1 MNIKK
6 IKKSYLLLCMVV
18 VFIAIIGLVIFQ
30 RAIDHTSP
38 SYPKKLVQ
46 ADSLCE
52 NFPDS
57 ALVILS
63 GFNTI
68 KMKTLDKCY
77 LQYLQLKAN
86 CKRKISYVQ
95 DAERLSGLI
104 NECERNGIGET
115 NLGDLYYYSGCVYRN
130 LKDDPQAL
138 FYYLKALEIYEKHIN
153 EKMLGR
159 TNTQVGNILIN
170 QCIYADAEK
179 YLKKGWV
186 HSMKAGDSHWGCYAL
201 RDLAWCQAALKDY
214 SSSLRTY
221 RRALKVTEAVGDTAM
236 AAYINTQLASLLLNM
251 HKYDDAEASIM
262 KALAYNFAED
272 RSPNLCILVKLYNK
286 TGRRNKTMKYCE
298 ELMAKGTVYG
308 KQLASRQLAEYYIE
322 RGEIEKG
329 KKYCGLTAALTDSI
343 RKISAEE
350 SVAKMSAAYNCNILD
365 KQKQKLEETK
375 RRQTFLLIIFS
386 LLLTIGVIVSLF
398 IRRNVIYK
406 RNEQNLRNI
415 ALKAALEENK
425 KLILDNEEKYK
436 KEIKRVNDIVQEKD
450 EEIMALKRSCH
461 SDNDGDE
468 EDKDLC
474 SIDVDEKILNSMIY
488 RKFVAASKAPK
499 SKSLLTE
506 EDWQAMENI
515 VCEVYPKMRNV
526 IFGMKNMSTI
536 NIRITIL
543 TRVGMRP
550 TYIANLLIKEK
561 STVNS
566 ARKRLFE
573 KNFGACGS
581 PGDWDNFI
589 MSIR

>member
-6 IKKSYLLLCMVV
+6 IKKSYPLLGMVV
-18 VFIAIIGLVIFQ
+18 VFIAIIGLVIFL
-30 RAIDHTSP
+30 RPIDHTSP
-38 SYPKKLVQ
+38 SYPKKLVR

-63 GFNTI
+63 GFNVL
-68 KMKTLDKCY
+68 KLRTLDKCY

-95 DAERLSGLI
+95 DAERLSWLI

-138 FYYLKALEIYEKHIN
+138 FYYLKALGIYEKHIN

-221 RRALKVTEAVGDTAM
+221 KRGLKLTEATADTAM

-262 KALAYNFAED
+262 KALSYNFAED

-308 KQLASRQLAEYYIE
+308 KQLASMQLAEYYIG
-322 RGEIEKG
+322 RGDIEKG

-350 SVAKMSAAYNCNILD
+350 SVTKMSAAYNYNILD
-365 KQKQKLEETK
+365 RQNQKLEETK

-415 ALKAALEENK
+415 ALEAALEENK
-425 KLILDNEEKYK
+425 KLISDNEEKYK
-436 KEIKRVNDIVQEKD
+436 KEIKRINDIVQEKD
-450 EEIMALKRSCH
+450 EEIMALNSSCH
-461 SDNDGDE
+461 SDNDE
-468 EDKDLC
+468 EDKELC
-474 SIDVDEKILNSMIY
+474 CIGVDEKILSSMIY
-488 RKFVAASKAPK
+488 RKFVAASKDPK
-499 SKSLLTE
+499 SENLLTE
-506 EDWQAMENI
+506 EDWQAIENL

-526 IFGMKNMSTI
+526 ILGMKNMSTV

-543 TRVGMRP
+543 IRVGMRP

-573 KNFGACGS
+573 KNFGTCGS

>member
-1 MNIKK
+1 
-6 IKKSYLLLCMVV
+6 
-18 VFIAIIGLVIFQ
+18 
-30 RAIDHTSP
+30 
-38 SYPKKLVQ
+38 
-46 ADSLCE
+46 
-52 NFPDS
+52 
-57 ALVILS
+57 
-63 GFNTI
+63 
-68 KMKTLDKCY
+68 
-77 LQYLQLKAN
+77 
-86 CKRKISYVQ
+86 
-95 DAERLSGLI
+95 
-104 NECERNGIGET
+104 
-115 NLGDLYYYSGCVYRN
+115 
-130 LKDDPQAL
+130 
-138 FYYLKALEIYEKHIN
+138 
-153 EKMLGR
+153 MLGR

-170 QCIYADAEK
+170 QCIYVDAEK

-221 RRALKVTEAVGDTAM
+221 KRGLKLTEAVADTAM

-251 HKYDDAEASIM
+251 HKYDDAEVSIM

-308 KQLASRQLAEYYIE
+308 KQLASRQLAEYYIK
-322 RGEIEKG
+322 RGDIEKG

-350 SVAKMSAAYNCNILD
+350 SVTKMSAAYNYNILD

-415 ALKAALEENK
+415 ALEAALEENK
-425 KLILDNEEKYK
+425 KVIVDNEEKYK
-436 KEIKRVNDIVQEKD
+436 EEIKRINDIVQEKD

-468 EDKDLC
+468 EDKDLWC
-474 SIDVDEKILNSMIY
+474 IDVDEKILNSMIY
-488 RKFVAASKAPK
+488 RKFIAASKAPK
-499 SKSLLTE
+499 SKNLLTE

-573 KNFGACGS
+573 KNFGTCGS

>member
-18 VFIAIIGLVIFQ
+18 AFIAIIGLVIFL

-170 QCIYADAEK
+170 QCIYVDAEK

-221 RRALKVTEAVGDTAM
+221 KRGLKLTEAVADTAM

-251 HKYDDAEASIM
+251 HKYDDAEVSIM

-308 KQLASRQLAEYYIE
+308 KQLASRQLAEYYIK
-322 RGEIEKG
+322 RGDIEKG

-350 SVAKMSAAYNCNILD
+350 SVTKMSAAYNYNILD

-415 ALKAALEENK
+415 ALEAALEENK
-425 KLILDNEEKYK
+425 KVIVDNEEKYK
-436 KEIKRVNDIVQEKD
+436 EEIKRINDIVQEKD

-468 EDKDLC
+468 EDKDLWC
-474 SIDVDEKILNSMIY
+474 IDVDEKILNSKIY
-488 RKFVAASKAPK
+488 RKFIAASKAPK
-499 SKSLLTE
+499 SKNLLTE

-573 KNFGACGS
+573 KNFGTCGS

>member
-18 VFIAIIGLVIFQ
+18 VFIAIIGIVIFL

-221 RRALKVTEAVGDTAM
+221 KRGLKLTEAVADTAM

-308 KQLASRQLAEYYIE
+308 KQLASRQLAEYYIK
-322 RGEIEKG
+322 RGDIEKG

-350 SVAKMSAAYNCNILD
+350 SVTKMSAAYNCNILD

-415 ALKAALEENK
+415 ALEAALEDNK

-461 SDNDGDE
+461 SDNDG
-468 EDKDLC
+468 L
-474 SIDVDEKILNSMIY
+474 VLH
-488 RKFVAASKAPK
+488 
-499 SKSLLTE
+499 
-506 EDWQAMENI
+506 
-515 VCEVYPKMRNV
+515 
-526 IFGMKNMSTI
+526 
-536 NIRITIL
+536 
-543 TRVGMRP
+543 
-550 TYIANLLIKEK
+550 
-561 STVNS
+561 
-566 ARKRLFE
+566 
-573 KNFGACGS
+573 
-581 PGDWDNFI
+581 
-589 MSIR
+589 

>member
-6 IKKSYLLLCMVV
+6 IKKLYLLLCMVV
-18 VFIAIIGLVIFQ
+18 AFIAIIGLVIFL

-221 RRALKVTEAVGDTAM
+221 KRGLKLTEAVADTAM

-308 KQLASRQLAEYYIE
+308 KQLASRQLAEYYIK
-322 RGEIEKG
+322 RGDIEKG

-343 RKISAEE
+343 RKKSAEE
-350 SVAKMSAAYNCNILD
+350 SVTKMSAAYNYNILD

-415 ALKAALEENK
+415 ALEAALEENK
-425 KLILDNEEKYK
+425 KVIVDNEEKYK
-436 KEIKRVNDIVQEKD
+436 EEIKRINDIVQEKD

-468 EDKDLC
+468 EDKDLWC
-474 SIDVDEKILNSMIY
+474 IDVDEKILNSMIY
-488 RKFVAASKAPK
+488 RKFIAASKAPK
-499 SKSLLTE
+499 SKNLLTE

-573 KNFGACGS
+573 KNFGTCGS

>member
-18 VFIAIIGLVIFQ
+18 AFIAIIGLVIFL

-221 RRALKVTEAVGDTAM
+221 KRGLKLTEAVADTAM

-251 HKYDDAEASIM
+251 HKYDDAEVSIM

-308 KQLASRQLAEYYIE
+308 KQLASRQLAEYYIK
-322 RGEIEKG
+322 RGDIEKG

-350 SVAKMSAAYNCNILD
+350 SVTKMSAAYSYNILD

-415 ALKAALEENK
+415 ALEAALEENK
-425 KLILDNEEKYK
+425 KVIVDNEEKYK
-436 KEIKRVNDIVQEKD
+436 EEIKRINDIVQEKD

-468 EDKDLC
+468 EDKDLWC
-474 SIDVDEKILNSMIY
+474 IDVDEKILNSMIY
-488 RKFVAASKAPK
+488 RKFIAASKAPK
-499 SKSLLTE
+499 SKNQLTE

-573 KNFGACGS
+573 KNFGTCGS